1 MPVPGFKIYSAL
13 ILVQVL
19 FGLNYI
25 FSKIIVDNFPPLLWG
40 SIRIIIAS
48 AVMMSV
54 AYLSGRKAPPRDRSF
69 FVPLI
74 GFALLGIII
83 NQSSFLIGL
92 RLTTS
97 TNSAV
102 LNTLI
107 PIFTL
112 LVVTLRGQ
120 EALTTTRVAGFVSA
134 FLGVLVLRKVEE
146 FTLSNQTFVGDL
158 LTMLNCFS
166 YALFLSYSKKF
177 LERNDRIWTTAWLFV
192 YGSIGITALSIPSW
206 QGFHWPPM
214 TPLMVGSMCFSVL
227 GGTLATYFLN
237 IWALAHAR
245 SSSVALFI
253 YLQPMIAAVVAW
265 GFFGQPITLRVVL
278 ASALILQGM
287 LFSLA
292 NEIRAALSK
301 RLT

>member
-1 MPVPGFKIYSAL
+1 MIYGAL

-19 FGLNYI
+19 FGLNYV
-25 FSKIIVDNFPPLLWG
+25 FSKVIVDNFPPLLWG
-40 SIRIIIAS
+40 SIRIILAS
-48 AVMMSV
+48 AVMMTAAV
-54 AYLSGRKAPPRDRSF
+54 LSGRKAPPRDRRF

-83 NQSSFLIGL
+83 NQSSFLVGL
-92 RLTTS
+92 RMTTS

-112 LVVTLRGQ
+112 LVVTFRGQ
-120 EALTTTRVAGFVSA
+120 EPLTTTRVAGFVSA

-146 FTLSNQTFVGDL
+146 FTLSNKTFIGDL
-158 LTMLNCFS
+158 LTMLNCLS
-166 YALFLSYSKKF
+166 YAFFLSFSKKF
-177 LERNDRIWTTAWLFV
+177 LERNDRLWTTAWLFV
-192 YGSIGITALSIPSW
+192 YGSVGITALSVPSW
-206 QGFHWPPM
+206 PGFHWPVM
-214 TPLMVGSMCFSVL
+214 TPLMLGSMVFSVL

-253 YLQPMIAAVVAW
+253 YLQPMVAAVFAW
-265 GFFGQPITLRVVL
+265 AFFGQPITTRVVL

-292 NEIRAALSK
+292 NELRAAFS
-301 RLT
+301 RRT